1 MVLAYGI
8 MSVSNWSPHLQIL
21 DTGNMQSIESST
33 HRRGL
38 RLTNVVLLVVVI
50 AFIVAV
56 IFAANQNDIIGWM
69 VVAIA
74 GGWLLL
80 SLVSLIMVSR
90 GARAVHKTARDFNS
104 NIAAA
109 SAGGTV
115 VDATDP
121 MRDTKVDHSL
131 KIVEVQKRVISE
143 ELAKGVDQADFEMI
157 ERALDTIEMTAHNAR
172 DMINPERHTNS
183 KPGTENGANTI
194 TGDVIN

>member
-1 MVLAYGI
+1 
-8 MSVSNWSPHLQIL
+8 
-21 DTGNMQSIESST
+21 MQSIETSS

-69 VVAIA
+69 VVVIA
-74 GGWLLL
+74 GGWLIL
-80 SLVSLIMVSR
+80 STISLIMVSR
-90 GARAVHKTARDFNS
+90 GARAVHKTAQDFRS
-104 NIAAA
+104 NFAA
-109 SAGGTV
+109 SSASGTV

-131 KIVEVQKRVISE
+131 KIVEVQKRVITE

-157 ERALDTIEMTAHNAR
+157 DRALDTIEMTAHNAR
-172 DMINPERHTNS
+172 DMINPDRHQKKS
-183 KPGTENGANTI
+183 KPDPENGNNTI
-194 TGDVIN
+194 TGDIIN

>member
-1 MVLAYGI
+1 
-8 MSVSNWSPHLQIL
+8 
-21 DTGNMQSIESST
+21 MQSIESST
-33 HRRGL
+33 HRRSF
-38 RLTNVVLLVVVI
+38 RLSNIVLLVVVI
-50 AFIVAV
+50 AFLVAI

-69 VVAIA
+69 VVAIS
-74 GGWLLL
+74 GGWLIL

-90 GARAVHKTARDFNS
+90 GARAVQQSAQHLGS

-109 SAGGTV
+109 SAQGATV

-131 KIVEVQKRVISE
+131 KIVEVQKRVIAE
-143 ELAKGVDQADFEMI
+143 ELAKGKDQADFDMI

-172 DMINPERHTNS
+172 DMINPNRNAP
-183 KPGTENGANTI
+183 KPDNGSNTI

>member
-1 MVLAYGI
+1 
-8 MSVSNWSPHLQIL
+8 
-21 DTGNMQSIESST
+21 MQSIESSS

-50 AFIVAV
+50 AFIVAI

-80 SLVSLIMVSR
+80 SIISLIMVTR
-90 GARAVHKTARDFNS
+90 GARAVHKTAKNLGA
-104 NIAAA
+104 NVAAA

-115 VDATDP
+115 VDASDP

-131 KIVEVQKRVISE
+131 KIVEVQKRVVSE
-143 ELAKGVDQADFEMI
+143 ELDKGLDQADIEMI
-157 ERALDTIEMTAHNAR
+157 ERALDTIEMTASNAR
-172 DMINPERHTNS
+172 DMMNPDRHNTS
-183 KPGTENGANTI
+183 KPDTNNGQNTI
-194 TGDVIN
+194 SGDIIN